1 MIVTPAPA
9 SYNERSVEL
18 EPVDVTRA
26 GDLALLVEGERKR
39 FLFQLQT
46 EGALHTHRGILQHVE
61 MIGVPWGSRVT
72 SHLGRGFVLLQ
83 PTIYDLLLY
92 IRRQSQIV
100 FPKDIGYLLLRLSI
114 GPGRRVAEAGAG
126 SGAMTT
132 ALAWTVGETGA
143 VYSYDRRADMLA
155 LAQRNLERVGLSS
168 QVHFHE
174 RDLREGFLET
184 GLDAVFLDLPEPHHY
199 LDPVRSALREGGV
212 FGAIV
217 PTSNQVSSLVE
228 SLRQHMFGFL
238 EVCEILLRTYKTIPA
253 RIRPDDRMVAHTGYL
268 IFARPL
274 QEKEPEPGARPEAA
288 AIDDSEPA
296 TSESEFEEAG

>member
-1 MIVTPAPA
+1 M
-9 SYNERSVEL
+9 
-18 EPVDVTRA
+18 DVTRA

-46 EGALHTHRGILQHVE
+46 GSVLHTNRGTVQHQE
-61 MIGVPWGSRVT
+61 MIGIPWGSQVT

-100 FPKDIGYLLLRLSI
+100 FPKDIGYLLLRLSV
-114 GPGRRVAEAGAG
+114 GPGQRVAEAGAG
-126 SGAMTT
+126 SGALTT
-132 ALAWTVGETGA
+132 AFAWSVGSTGA

-155 LAQRNLERVGLSS
+155 LALRNLERVGLSS

-174 RDLREGFLET
+174 RDIREGFLESD
-184 GLDAVFLDLPEPHHY
+184 LDAVFLDLPEPHHY
-199 LDPVRSALREGGV
+199 LNQVRSALREGGV

-217 PTSNQVSSLVE
+217 PTANQVSSLVE
-228 SLRQHMFGFL
+228 ALRLHAFGFL
-238 EVCEILLRTYKTIPA
+238 EVCEILVRTYKTIPA

-274 QEKEPEPGARPEAA
+274 QEPEKEPGTRPGEATEV
-288 AIDDSEPA
+288 DDPA
-296 TSESEFEEAG
+296 PPDLGSGLE

>member
-1 MIVTPAPA
+1 MEP
-9 SYNERSVEL
+9 
-18 EPVDVTRA
+18 EPVDVTHA

-46 EGALHTHRGILQHVE
+46 EGALHTHRGTLQHGE

-132 ALAWTVGETGA
+132 ALAWAVGPTGA
-143 VYSYDRRADMLA
+143 VYSYDRRADMLS
-155 LAQRNLERVGLSS
+155 LASRNLDRVGLSS

-174 RDLREGFLET
+174 RDIQEGFLET
-184 GLDAVFLDLPEPHHY
+184 GLDAVFLDVPEPQHY
-199 LDPVRSALREGGV
+199 LHQVRSALREGGT

-217 PTSNQVSSLVE
+217 PTANQVSSLVE
-228 SLRQHMFGFL
+228 SLRQHTFGFL
-238 EVCEILLRTYKTIPA
+238 EVSEILLRTYKTIPA

-274 QEKEPEPGARPEAA
+274 QEPEAEPGIRPEHVMAERN
-288 AIDDSEPA
+288 EPPD
-296 TSESEFEEAG
+296 EEFVQE